1 MTGLHTNV
9 LARFFF
15 QDDPQQ
21 NPMADQIIGSLT
33 SGDPGWIPLATIL
46 ELVWVLTSK
55 NRLDR
60 KGITKILS
68 QLLTREEI
76 VIEQAGTV
84 EGALQLFRKGNADSA
99 DCMIASSAKAA
110 GCSRTVTFDCRA
122 ARDAGM
128 QLIE

>member
-1 MTGLHTNV
+1 
-9 LARFFF
+9 
-15 QDDPQQ
+15 
-21 NPMADQIIGSLT
+21 MADQIIGSLT

-46 ELVWVLTSK
+46 ELVWVMTSK

-76 VIEQAGTV
+76 VIEQASTV

-99 DCMIASSAKAA
+99 DCMIASSA
-110 GCSRTVTFDCRA
+110 
-122 ARDAGM
+122 
-128 QLIE
+128 